1 MLTSEK
7 QSGQPNQSH
16 HASQSGQDGHQL
28 QLFAARV
35 KPLLSVA
42 YPEGTVDSLIVQLFD
57 LLKPYLQQVSQENWR
72 KWSHD
77 NILMITYGDS
87 LISQDDRAPLSN
99 LADFLETYLKD
110 TITGVHI
117 LPFFPYTSDDGF
129 AIVDYTQV
137 DSALGD
143 WDDVKRVAHRFNLM
157 VDLVVNHVSGQHAWV
172 KQFQANE
179 KPGCDYLIEMDPTE
193 NLSEVVRP
201 RSSPLLTPL
210 ETPNGVKHV
219 WSTFSADQ
227 IDVNFENPD
236 VLLEYVK
243 IILFYVNAGA
253 RYIRLDA
260 VGFLW
265 KKLGTTCIHLEETHA
280 IVRLIRELL
289 QMIDPGIAIITE
301 TNVPNRENL
310 SYFGNRD
317 EAHMIYN
324 FSLPPLL
331 LNALMQ
337 GSSAYLKQWMMSMP
351 PAPIGC
357 AYFNFTAS
365 HDGIG
370 MRPAE
375 GLLTQDEYDALLGT
389 MKRFGGR
396 ISMRSRPD
404 GTESPY
410 EINIALFDAMKGT
423 VEGKDEWQIQR
434 FLCSQTVMLSL
445 EGIPAFYIHSL
456 LGTHNYQAGVEETGH
471 NRTINR
477 YKWDIEA
484 LSKALADP
492 DSSHAIVLR
501 ELSRLIKIRRR
512 QRAFHPN
519 ATQYTLHPDN
529 DSIFAF
535 WRQSMSRDQS
545 IFSVHN
551 LSKSPQSLC
560 LSELNLMDTDSWVDL
575 ISGDSVSSLGGVY
588 VMQPYQSLW
597 ITNKVDSAADE
608 SIPDP
613 FMGE

>member
-1 MLTSEK
+1 MLVTSN
-7 QSGQPNQSH
+7 QSSQPNQPQLSNSSE
-16 HASQSGQDGHQL
+16 SQFN
-28 QLFAARV
+28 LFATRIE
-35 KPLLSVA
+35 PLLSLV
-42 YPEGTVDSLIVQLFD
+42 YQPEIISSLTNQLFE
-57 LLKPYLQQVSQENWR
+57 LLQPYLQHTSQEDWR
-72 KWSHD
+72 KWNHD
-77 NILMITYGDS
+77 NILMITYGDT
-87 LISQDDRAPLSN
+87 IVSQDGRPPLSV
-99 LADFLETYLKD
+99 LAEFLETYLED
-110 TITGVHI
+110 TVTGIHI

-137 DSALGD
+137 NPVLGSWED
-143 WDDVKRVAHRFNLM
+143 AKRIAQHFNLM
-157 VDLVVNHVSGQHAWV
+157 VDLVINHVSGQHAWV

-179 KPGCDYLIEMDPTE
+179 KPGCDYLIEVDPDQD
-193 NLSEVVRP
+193 LSEVVRP
-201 RSSPLLTPL
+201 RSTPLLTKL
-210 ETPNGVKHV
+210 QTVNGPKHV
-219 WSTFSADQ
+219 WSTFSTDQ

-265 KKLGTTCIHLEETHA
+265 KKIGTCCIHLEETHA
-280 IVRLIRELL
+280 IVRLFRELL

-310 SYFGNRD
+310 SYFGDRN

-337 GSSAYLKQWMMSMP
+337 GRSDYLKQWMMSMP

-375 GLLTQDEYDALLGT
+375 GLLTADEYNALLTT
-389 MKRFGGR
+389 MKQFGGE

-410 EINIALFDAMKGT
+410 EINISLFDAMQGT

-434 FLCSQTVMLSL
+434 FLCSQTIMLAL

-456 LGTHNYQAGVEETGH
+456 LATRNNRQGVSETGH
-471 NRTINR
+471 NRAINR
-477 YKWDIEA
+477 YKWNIEALIEA
-484 LSKALADP
+484 LSNP
-492 DSSHAIVLR
+492 ETPHAIVLQ
-501 ELSRLIKIRRR
+501 ELRRLIKIRRR

-519 ATQYTLHPDN
+519 ATQYTLHPQN
-529 DSIFAF
+529 KAIFAF

-545 IFSVHN
+545 IFSIHN
-551 LSKSPQSLC
+551 LSKYPQELY
-560 LSELNLMDTDSWVDL
+560 LKELNLMDTDSWTDL
-575 ISGDSVSSLGGVY
+575 ISGDRILSLEDIY
-588 VMQPYQSLW
+588 IMQPYQSLW
-597 ITNKVDSAADE
+597 ITNKVDSAQDD
-608 SIPDP
+608 STPDP
-613 FMGE
+613 FGE